1 VNREGRPD
9 GAAILLHS
17 GIRIPLVVPSSGP
30 LYEGHFPG
38 RPILPGVGLLDL
50 VLRALAAAGASPVLR
65 EIPVLRLRRLVA
77 PGERLDL
84 EVKGF
89 DPDDGRVRFE
99 VRRAPE
105 VVANGVLG
113 LGEPSPGTGAAE
125 PAGGSSPG
133 AARGTP
139 AYGARRASG
148 IPDLDDLL
156 PHRPPMRFVEGIE
169 TETDGGIVC
178 AVRIPEQSPFTER
191 GSAPALVALEMAAQS
206 AAVFEAL
213 RRFRAAEAGGAR
225 VGYLVGARDVRFA
238 RARVPAGETL
248 FAAVRLSGIA
258 LPLCT
263 YAFDVARGSAVV
275 ASGTVSTWITATGA

>member
-9 GAAILLHS
+9 GAAILLHC
-17 GIRIPLVVPSSGP
+17 GIRIPLVIPSSGP

-50 VLRALAAAGASPVLR
+50 ALRALAAAGASPALR
-65 EIPVLRLRRLVA
+65 EIAALRLRRLVA

-99 VRRAPE
+99 VRRAAE

-113 LGEPSPGTGAAE
+113 LGE
-125 PAGGSSPG
+125 SSPG
-133 AARGTP
+133 AARGTS
-139 AYGARRASG
+139 AYGARRVSG

-191 GSAPALVALEMAAQS
+191 RSAPALVALEMAAQS

-213 RRFRAAEAGGAR
+213 RRFREAGEAGAR

-263 YAFDVARGSAVV
+263 YAFDVAQGSEVV
-275 ASGTVSTWITATGA
+275 ASGTVSTWITATAA